1 MKMIKQ
7 YWWVLLLL
15 IFLIFKKK
23 AKPFYKKVKVFGDK
37 DSEVKDMQTAL
48 NKHLSTKLVL
58 DGIYGY
64 NTGAGIYVV
73 LEKKNALNEDYLKI
87 DQGPYGDYVS
97 EIDLNWLM
105 NQI

>member
-1 MKMIKQ
+1 MNTLKQ
-7 YWWVLLLL
+7 YWWVLILL
-15 IFLIFKKK
+15 FLMLRNK
-23 AKPFYKKVKVFGDK
+23 ASKPFYKNLKLFGDR
-37 DSEVKDMQTAL
+37 DNEVKDMQTAL
-48 NKHLSTKLVL
+48 NKHLTTKLVV
-58 DGIYGY
+58 DGIYGL

-105 NQI
+105 NQL